1 MWNIAKNWGDI
12 SVVVESLQKLGTIM
26 NKNILDLKP
35 RNLPVYVYRLH
46 ADIGLVHDGLAYKVK
61 SYNFSGIIIRANQP
75 LRAGDVLLN
84 DCCYYGHQNAEIIPH
99 MCKKKVLGGVEKEL
113 RDYYGCQ
120 INRVAISFFDDN
132 SIGNTCGVGSCTV
145 FIGLPASHNL
155 EYWKKRIPD
164 WDTRLECIG
173 EVPSDLIY

>member
-1 MWNIAKNWGDI
+1 MNIANNWVDL

-26 NKNILDLKP
+26 NRNILDLKP
-35 RNLPVYVYRLH
+35 RNLPVYVYH
-46 ADIGLVHDGLAYKVK
+46 PEADIALVHDGLAYKLK
-61 SYNFSGIIIRANQP
+61 LYDFSAITIRANQP
-75 LRAGDVLLN
+75 LRPGDVISN
-84 DCCYYGHQNAEIIPH
+84 DCCYYGNRYTEIIPH
-99 MCKKKVLGGVEKEL
+99 LGKKKVLGGVEKEL

-120 INRVAISFFDDN
+120 INRMAISFFDNDSMGN
-132 SIGNTCGVGSCTV
+132 SCGVGSCTV

-164 WDTRLECIG
+164 WDKRLECIG